1 MSSVKTIKKAS
12 SEIAKANSLGWGS
25 IILQQIIERGIRDM
39 RSDQENY
46 FNINVKAVQEVIE
59 ILESHGISDKNLDPV
74 SVPEVT
80 DQPEVIDIAGF
91 DNNGNITLL
100 ETSTR

>member
-74 SVPEVT
+74 AVPEVA
-80 DQPEVIDIAGF
+80 DQPEVINIAGF

-100 ETSTR
+100 

>member
-1 MSSVKTIKKAS
+1 MSAVKTIKKAS

-46 FNINVKAVQEVIE
+46 LNINVKAVQEVIE
-59 ILESHGISDKNLDPV
+59 ILESYEISDKNL
-74 SVPEVT
+74 
-80 DQPEVIDIAGF
+80 
-91 DNNGNITLL
+91 
-100 ETSTR
+100 